1 MKEGIY
7 LTSRQRFLVKALSA
21 TFGCLAAMPV
31 LADSEIEAL
40 KRELA
45 EQKQLIGKLLAAQ
58 ESQKQINAKMEAQTV
73 AKVPPAAETSPSGIS
88 VYGVADV
95 NVSSMNSGAGHKV
108 SFGSGGL
115 SSSRIG
121 VKGERGLGGDLKV
134 VGLAEAGILLDTGST
149 GNASV
154 VPF

>member
-1 MKEGIY
+1 MKDGIF
-7 LTSRQRFLVKALSA
+7 LSSRQRILVQVLSA

-31 LADSEIEAL
+31 LADAEIEAL

-58 ESQKQINAKMEAQTV
+58 EGQKQINAKMEAQTV
-73 AKVPPAAETSPSGIS
+73 AKAPPAAEANTSGIS

-95 NVSSMNSGAGHKV
+95 NVSSMNSGAGHKA

-115 SSSRIG
+115 ASSRIG
-121 VKGERGLGGDLKV
+121 VKGERSLGGDLKV
-134 VGLAEAGILLDTGST
+134 LGLAEAGVLLLSLIHI
-149 GNASV
+149 
-154 VPF
+154 